1 MILLVRPLSL
11 SLRPYPSPAMNRSYP
26 LLVAFLCLL
35 IAGCGG
41 PPRANPALTE
51 ARDAYST
58 AANDPAIV
66 SNAPVALQEAEEA
79 LRRAMIVWEENED
92 ADDVTHYAY
101 LARQR
106 VRIAEQVAKL
116 NASQKEVEQARNE
129 RQQVVLEARA
139 AEAERAQREAEAA
152 RAEAEAALTRAN
164 ELASQVDDLEAELTR
179 RGLVLTLG
187 DVLFDT
193 GQATLKSGAERTIG
207 ALVTFLNENPER
219 NVLIEGFTD
228 SVGSDELNLGLSQ
241 RRADAVRTA
250 LVERGIAGTRI
261 RTHGYGK
268 SFPVASNDTPA
279 GRQQNRRV
287 EIVISDPGGTI
298 PERTP

>member
-1 MILLVRPLSL
+1 MTM
-11 SLRPYPSPAMNRSYP
+11 PSPTRLLPVLALLP
-26 LLVAFLCLL
+26 LLAV
-35 IAGCGG
+35 GCGG
-41 PPRANPALTE
+41 PPRANALLNE
-51 ARDAYST
+51 ARDAHT
-58 AANDPAIV
+58 AAANDPDLAAH
-66 SNAPVALQEAEEA
+66 APVALQEATEA
-79 LRRAMIVWEENED
+79 LRRAVSVWEDKESTDIVE
-92 ADDVTHYAY
+92 HYAY
-101 LARQR
+101 IARQR
-106 VRIAEQVAKL
+106 VRIAEETARL
-116 NASQKEVEQARNE
+116 NAAQKEVEQVRNE

-139 AEAERAQREAEAA
+139 AEAEAAQGRAERA
-152 RAEAEAALTRAN
+152 RAEAEAALARAS
-164 ELASQVDDLEAELTR
+164 ELAAQVSELEAELTR

-193 GQATLKSGAERTIG
+193 GQATLKPGAARTIG

-219 NVLIEGFTD
+219 AVLIEGFTD

>member
-1 MILLVRPLSL
+1 MTM
-11 SLRPYPSPAMNRSYP
+11 SLRPLP
-26 LLVAFLCLL
+26 LLALL
-35 IAGCGG
+35 PLLAVGCGG
-41 PPRANPALTE
+41 PPRANALLEE
-51 ARDAYST
+51 ARTAHT
-58 AANDPAIV
+58 AAVNDPMIAE
-66 SNAPVALQEAEEA
+66 NAPVALQEATEA
-79 LRRAMIVWEENED
+79 LRRAVATWEDKERTDLVE
-92 ADDVTHYAY
+92 HHAY

-106 VRIAEQVAKL
+106 IRIAEETARL
-116 NASQKEVEQARNE
+116 NASQKEVEQLRNE

-139 AEAERAQREAEAA
+139 AEAEVAQRRAEAA
-152 RAEAEAALTRAN
+152 RSEAEAALARAQQLSEQVN
-164 ELASQVDDLEAELTR
+164 ELEAELTR

-187 DVLFDT
+187 DVLFDS
-193 GQATLKSGAERTIG
+193 GQATLKPGANRTIG

-261 RTHGYGK
+261 RTRGFGESY
-268 SFPVASNDTPA
+268 PVASNDTAA

-287 EIVISDPGGTI
+287 EIVISDPQGQI